1 MSLWKSD
8 PEPARRRPSSI
19 AFRDTSS
26 MSKKISPNS
35 SQKLKGI
42 QILTIEEQLAADT
55 MQALKASRKSSRS
68 QRHAGGSSKG
78 TGTKPEVPDES
89 TVILTTSHKRT
100 GTKPRVPD
108 EKDDD
113 DDDRSIDI
121 EKTDDEEESDNE
133 FVQGDKYVQDDVDEE
148 MKDAEV
154 AETRKSDE
162 EITDMEKA
170 DAEKKEEVK
179 DDNKLAELPP
189 SSSSLSVSSG
199 FGNQFLNHS
208 SDKSTVGKLKDTS
221 PSILTIYV
229 SVIPKPT
236 VLSPIPKIPTETHAT
251 TILPSLSVTTIIPV
265 LQKQSTPIPTPPITT
280 VAPTV
285 TTIPDPLPAVIQIV
299 SVLEKDVQE
308 LKEVDHT
315 TTLLA
320 LLRSEIPSAVNAY
333 LDPLWE
339 MHFKRCFRNILKNL
353 NINILSK
360 LITRMSL
367 KISYLTHDK
376 HQALFD
382 ALFNSLC
389 LDDEVAR
396 GQANLEKIFR
406 KRDHDGDDKDE
417 DPSAG
422 PNQGS
427 KPDKSVHAEESVAK
441 PMKEVIMDTSNDD
454 VANDADQP
462 QNDPAPKHN

>member
-8 PEPARRRPSSI
+8 PEPARGRPSSI

-78 TGTKPEVPDES
+78 TGAKPEVHDES
-89 TVILTTSHKRT
+89 TVILTTSHK
-100 GTKPRVPD
+100 GTEEK
-108 EKDDD
+108 KDDD

-170 DAEKKEEVK
+170 DAKKTEEVK
-179 DDNKLAELPP
+179 DDNKLAEVPP

-208 SDKSTVGKLKDTS
+208 SDKSIVGKLKDTADAKINS
-221 PSILTIYV
+221 LLD
-229 SVIPKPT
+229 PT
-236 VLSPIPKIPTETHAT
+236 VLSPIPKIHTETHAT
-251 TILPSLSVTTIIPV
+251 TILPSLSVTTIILV

-280 VAPTV
+280 IAPTV
-285 TTIPDPLPAVIQIV
+285 TTIPDPLPAVIQRV

-320 LLRSEIPSAVNAY
+320 SLRPEIPSAVNAY
-333 LDPLWE
+333 LGSTLGDALQKDVTE
-339 MHFKRCFRNILKNL
+339 ELVQANVINEVKNL
-353 NINILSK
+353 LPKFLPKAVSDFATPVIQSTIK
-360 LITRMSL
+360 
-367 KISYLTHDK
+367 K
-376 HQALFD
+376 A
-382 ALFNSLC
+382 
-389 LDDEVAR
+389 
-396 GQANLEKIFR
+396 LEKT
-406 KRDHDGDDKDE
+406 
-417 DPSAG
+417 PTVLAQSSSQA
-422 PNQGS
+422 
-427 KPDKSVHAEESVAK
+427 
-441 PMKEVIMDTSNDD
+441 
-454 VANDADQP
+454 
-462 QNDPAPKHN
+462 